1 MRGHP
6 RSSIR
11 TVPGSVAVARG
22 FCAAGIAAGI
32 KVDKKTLDLG
42 LVASESACS
51 AAGCFTT
58 NKVRAC
64 CVDRNNDV
72 LPSGRIRAV
81 IVNSGN
87 ANACTGKRGERDNQR
102 IAQLVAGK
110 LGCSAD
116 SVLTASTGVIG
127 HHLPMDAFERGI
139 PHLVAALQPNGG
151 AQFSRAIMTTDT
163 VKKEAAVEVRT
174 KSGSYRIGGCCKGAG
189 MISPKMATMLAFITT
204 DACISPAALRR
215 IVKDVVDRTFNNL
228 TVDGD
233 TSTNDMVLVL
243 ANGAAR
249 IAVSSHADH
258 ALFADALFTVC
269 NELCMNIAADGEGAT
284 KRIAITVRGGR
295 TYADAQKAARAI
307 ANSNLVKTAMFGNDP
322 NWGRILA
329 AIGYSGA
336 GFDTRR
342 LLVKLC
348 GVPVCRGT
356 TPAPFAVKPM
366 IARLKRKVVAVDV
379 DLRQG
384 AHSAIAHTCDFSYDY
399 VKINAD
405 YHT

>member
-1 MRGHP
+1 MSGHP

-11 TVPGSVAVARG
+11 RIPGSVTVAQG

-32 KVDKKTLDLG
+32 KADTKALDLG
-42 LVASESACS
+42 LVASKTACS

-64 CVDRNNDV
+64 CADRNNDM
-72 LPSGRIRAV
+72 LPSGRIHAV
-81 IVNSGN
+81 LVNSGN
-87 ANACTGKRGERDNQR
+87 ANACTGRRGERDNQR
-102 IAQLVAGK
+102 IARLVADQ

-127 HHLPMDAFERGI
+127 RHLPMNAFEHGI
-139 PHLVAALQPNGG
+139 PRCAAALRSNGG

-163 VKKEAAVEVRT
+163 VTKEAAVEVRT
-174 KSGSYRIGGCCKGAG
+174 RSGSYRIGGCCKGAG
-189 MISPKMATMLAFITT
+189 MISPKMATMLAFIAS
-204 DACISPAALRR
+204 DARIAPAALRR
-215 IVKDVVDRTFNNL
+215 IVKNVVDRTFNNL
-228 TVDGD
+228 TIDGD

-243 ANGAAR
+243 ANGASR
-249 IAVSSHADH
+249 CAVSGKAGH
-258 ALFADALFTVC
+258 ALFTDALFAAC

-336 GFDTRR
+336 GFDAQRM
-342 LLVKLC
+342 LVKLC

-356 TPAPFAVKPM
+356 TPVPFALKPM

-379 DLRQG
+379 DLGRG
-384 AHSAIAHTCDFSYDY
+384 SYAAIAHTCDFSYEY